1 MEETKTKMSDHDLL
15 ITLHQQVIGIRE
27 DIKDIKDNLN
37 NRVQKLEDGKIDRK
51 EFDELKVDIKWLQR
65 IAYGGLGIIS
75 AIQFY
80 FSAISK

>member
-1 MEETKTKMSDHDLL
+1 MNTESSNTSDHDLL
-15 ITLHQQVIGIRE
+15 ITLHEQVRGIRD

-37 NRVQKLEDGKIDRK
+37 SRVTKLEDGKIDRK
-51 EFDELKVDIKWLQR
+51 ELETLQSDVKWLQR

-80 FSAISK
+80 FNAIK